1 MTQDDG
7 ESRTDFDIVDP
18 AEHLARSAASYRVVK
33 AMGDALARSAHNM
46 EDYFHEDFQWRGNVG
61 SGTKNG
67 LAEFRR
73 NWQRPFRAA
82 FADRIY
88 TSEQYL
94 ADGDWVA
101 CFGICEATHAG
112 TFMGIAPT
120 GKRVR
125 IPYMDFWKVEDGRI
139 KDNPVFVDL
148 ASVCLQLGRDVFG
161 GEGWEAFD
169 RGEKEPP
176 PF

>member
-7 ESRTDFDIVDP
+7 ENRTDFNNVDP
-18 AEHLARSAASYRVVK
+18 AEHLARSAASYEVVK

-61 SGTKNG
+61 SGTKDG
-67 LAEFRR
+67 LASFRR
-73 NWQRPFRAA
+73 NWQGPFRAA
-82 FADRIY
+82 FADRVY

-94 ADGDWVA
+94 ADGNWVA
-101 CFGICEATHAG
+101 CFGTVEATQAG
-112 TFMGIAPT
+112 TFMGIPPT
-120 GKRVR
+120 GKRVS

-176 PF
+176 QP